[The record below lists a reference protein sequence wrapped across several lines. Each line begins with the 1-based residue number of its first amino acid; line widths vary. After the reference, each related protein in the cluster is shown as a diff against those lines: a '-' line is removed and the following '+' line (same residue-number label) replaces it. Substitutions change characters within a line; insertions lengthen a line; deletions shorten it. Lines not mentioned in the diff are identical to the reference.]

1 MSTRA
6 WIYVCAVLVA
16 GLALILLA
24 LPIPTLSPLQWLT
37 FAALTMLATLAQ
49 LFKAE
54 VHSRQSYYATLVFI
68 FAGVLL
74 LPPILLALLIAISYT
89 IEWVKERLI
98 SSPLL
103 RAWYIQPFNIATHI
117 IAGIAAQQMYL
128 AINGTLMAFQTT
140 LAVIAVALAAL
151 TYTLCN
157 HVLIG
162 LALVLARGVSLHD
175 SGILDLENLLTD
187 LVLLCL
193 GYTVAVLWTLNPWLI
208 VPALAPLLLI
218 YRALTIPL
226 LKQEAQTDAKTGLLN
241 ARYFSKLFEAELERA
256 RRFNR
261 PLALIVA
268 DLDLLRNINNTYG
281 HLAGD
286 AVLSGIGQ
294 NIRES
299 IRDYD
304 IAGRF
309 GGEEFVI
316 ALPETGPREA
326 HEVAERLRQT
336 IAGANFSVTTSP
348 APIRATMSLGV
359 ACFPDDASTQKNLI
373 HAADVA
379 VYQAKIQGRN
389 RVVCSAEVPLAI
401 KTQHA
406 EPGDA
411 QALEQTASQV
421 MADTPLTAANSR
433 ST

>member
-1 MSTRA
+1 
-6 WIYVCAVLVA
+6 
-16 GLALILLA
+16 
-24 LPIPTLSPLQWLT
+24 
-37 FAALTMLATLAQ
+37 
-49 LFKAE
+49 
-54 VHSRQSYYATLVFI
+54 
-68 FAGVLL
+68 
-74 LPPILLALLIAISYT
+74 
-89 IEWVKERLI
+89 
-98 SSPLL
+98 
-103 RAWYIQPFNIATHI
+103 
-117 IAGIAAQQMYL
+117 
-128 AINGTLMAFQTT
+128 MAFETT
-140 LAVIAVALAAL
+140 LAVLAVALAAL

-208 VPALAPLLLI
+208 LPALAPLLLI
-218 YRALTIPL
+218 YRALTIPR

-286 AVLSGIGQ
+286 VVLSGIGQ
-294 NIRES
+294 NIRDS

-309 GGEEFVI
+309 GGEEFII
-316 ALPETGPREA
+316 ALPETGAREA

-336 IAGANFSVTTSP
+336 IANASFAVTTSP
-348 APIRATMSLGV
+348 AAIRATMSLGV
-359 ACFPDDASTQKNLI
+359 ACFPDDANTQKNLI

-389 RVVCSAEVPLAI
+389 RVVCSADVPHVI
-401 KTQHA
+401 KTQRA
-406 EPGDA
+406 EPVDA
-411 QALEQTASQV
+411 QPLEQTTSQGL
-421 MADTPLTAANSR
+421 AETPLTRANSG

>member
-359 ACFPDDASTQKNLI
+359 ACFPDDANTQKNLI

>member
-6 WIYVCAVLVA
+6 WMYVCAVLAA
-16 GLALILLA
+16 GLALALLA
-24 LPIPTLSPLQWLT
+24 LPLPAQSPLQWLT
-37 FAALTMLATLAQ
+37 FAALTILATLAQ

-74 LPPILLALLIAISYT
+74 LPPILLTLLIAISCT
-89 IEWVKERLI
+89 IEWAKERLVN
-98 SSPLL
+98 SPLL

-117 IAGIAAQQMYL
+117 IAGIVAQQIYL
-128 AINGTLMAFQTT
+128 AINGTLMAFETT
-140 LAVIAVALAAL
+140 LAVLAVALAAL

-286 AVLSGIGQ
+286 VVLSGIGQ

-336 IAGANFSVTTSP
+336 IADASFAVTTSP
-348 APIRATMSLGV
+348 TPIRATMSLGV
-359 ACFPDDASTQKNLI
+359 ACFPDDANTQKNLI

-389 RVVCSAEVPLAI
+389 RVVCSADVPHAI

-411 QALEQTASQV
+411 QAIEQTISQG
-421 MADTPLTAANSR
+421 MAETPLTRANSR

>member
-1 MSTRA
+1 M
-6 WIYVCAVLVA
+6 YVWAVLAV

-24 LPIPTLSPLQWLT
+24 LPLPAQTPLQWLT
-37 FAALTMLATLAQ
+37 FATLTALATLAQ

-54 VHSRQSYYATLVFI
+54 IHSRQSYYATPVFI
-68 FAGVLL
+68 FAGVLA
-74 LPPILLALLIAISYT
+74 LPPLLLALLIVVSYS
-89 IEWVKERLI
+89 IEWAKERLVD
-98 SSPLL
+98 SPLL

-117 IAGIAAQQMYL
+117 IAAIVAQQSYL
-128 AINGTLMAFQTT
+128 AINGAPMAFHTP
-140 LAVIAVALAAL
+140 LAVLAVALAAL
-151 TYTLCN
+151 LYTLFN

-162 LALVLARGVSLHD
+162 LALFLARGVSLRD

-208 VPALAPLLLI
+208 APALAPLLLI

-241 ARYFSKLFEAELERA
+241 ARYFAKQFEAELERA
-256 RRFNR
+256 RRFDR

-268 DLDLLRNINNTYG
+268 DLDLLRDINNTYG

-286 AVLSGIGQ
+286 VVLSGIGQ
-294 NIRES
+294 TIRTS

-316 ALPETGPREA
+316 ALPETSPHEA
-326 HEVAERLRQT
+326 YEVAERLRQAIEAAT
-336 IAGANFSVTTSP
+336 FTVATSP
-348 APIRATMSLGV
+348 TPIRATMSLGV
-359 ACFPDDASTQKNLI
+359 ACFPGDAATQKNLI

-379 VYQAKIQGRN
+379 VYQAKVEGRN
-389 RVVCSAEVPLAI
+389 RVVCSADVPHAS
-401 KTQHA
+401 KAPQA
-406 EPGDA
+406 EPGEV
-411 QALEQTASQV
+411 QAPEQVANPAATGK
-421 MADTPLTAANSR
+421 PLTGAS
-433 ST
+433 

>member
-6 WIYVCAVLVA
+6 WIYVLAVLAA

-24 LPIPTLSPLQWLT
+24 LPCPAQSPLQWLT
-37 FAALTMLATLAQ
+37 FVALTVLATLAQ
-49 LFKAE
+49 LFKAQI
-54 VHSRQSYYATLVFI
+54 HSRQSYYATPVFI
-68 FAGVLL
+68 FAGVLV
-74 LPPILLALLIAISYT
+74 LPTLLLALLIVVSYT
-89 IEWVKERLI
+89 IEWAKERLTN
-98 SSPLL
+98 SPLL

-117 IAGIAAQQMYL
+117 IAGVTAQQIYM
-128 AINGTLMAFQTT
+128 AIDGTPITFHTP
-140 LAVIAVALAAL
+140 LAVLAAALAAL
-151 TYTLCN
+151 FYTLCN
-157 HVLIG
+157 HILIG
-162 LALVLARGVSLHD
+162 LALVLARGVSLRD

-208 VPALAPLLLI
+208 APALAPLVLI

-241 ARYFSKLFEAELERA
+241 ARHFAKLFEAELERA
-256 RRFNR
+256 RRFDR

-286 AVLSGIGQ
+286 VVLSGIGQ
-294 NIRES
+294 SVRAS

-316 ALPETGPREA
+316 ALPETSLYEA
-326 HEVAERLRQT
+326 YEVAERLRQT
-336 IAGANFSVTTSP
+336 VEASGFPVTTSLT
-348 APIRATMSLGV
+348 PIRATMSLGV
-359 ACFPDDASTQKNLI
+359 ACFPADATTQKSLI

-379 VYQAKIQGRN
+379 VYQAKIEGRN
-389 RVVCSAEVPLAI
+389 RVVRSTDVPHTLKVQQAELG
-401 KTQHA
+401 
-406 EPGDA
+406 EA
-411 QALEQTASQV
+411 QAPEQIAPPSATG
-421 MADTPLTAANSR
+421 TPLTG
-433 ST
+433 TG

>member
-1 MSTRA
+1 LAS
-6 WIYVCAVLVA
+6 

-24 LPIPTLSPLQWLT
+24 LPCPAQSSLEWLT
-37 FAALTMLATLAQ
+37 FAALTALATLAQ

-54 VHSRQSYYATLVFI
+54 VNSRQSYYATPVFI
-68 FAGVLL
+68 FAGVLV
-74 LPPILLALLIAISYT
+74 LPPLLLALLIVISYT
-89 IEWVKERLI
+89 IEWAKERLVN
-98 SSPLL
+98 SPLL

-117 IAGIAAQQMYL
+117 IAGIAAQQIFM
-128 AINGTLMAFQTT
+128 AINGAPMAFQTP
-140 LAVIAVALAAL
+140 LAVLAVALAAL
-151 TYTLCN
+151 LYTLCN

-162 LALVLARGVSLHD
+162 LALFLARGVSLRD

-208 VPALAPLLLI
+208 APALAPLLLI

-241 ARYFSKLFEAELERA
+241 ARYFAKLFEAELERA
-256 RRFNR
+256 RRFDR

-286 AVLSGIGQ
+286 VVLSGIGQ
-294 NIRES
+294 NIRAS

-304 IAGRF
+304 IAARF

-326 HEVAERLRQT
+326 YEVAERLRLAVQ
-336 IAGANFSVTTSP
+336 AASFVVTTSP
-348 APIRATMSLGV
+348 TPIRATMSLGV
-359 ACFPDDASTQKNLI
+359 ACFPGDATTQKSLI

-379 VYQAKIQGRN
+379 VYQAKVGGRN
-389 RVVCSAEVPLAI
+389 RVVCSADVPHTIAV
-401 KTQHA
+401 QYA
-406 EPGDA
+406 EPEEL
-411 QALEQTASQV
+411 QAPEQIANPSSTG
-421 MADTPLTAANSR
+421 TPLTEVG
-433 ST
+433 

>member
-6 WIYVCAVLVA
+6 WMYVCAVLAA

-24 LPIPTLSPLQWLT
+24 LPLPAQSPLQWVT
-37 FAALTMLATLAQ
+37 FATLTALATLAQ
-49 LFKAE
+49 LFKAQI
-54 VHSRQSYYATLVFI
+54 HSRQSYYATPVFI
-68 FAGVLL
+68 FAGVLML
-74 LPPILLALLIAISYT
+74 SPLLLALLIIISYA
-89 IEWVKERLI
+89 IEWAKERLVN
-98 SSPLL
+98 SPLL
-103 RAWYIQPFNIATHI
+103 RDWYIQPFNITTHI
-117 IAGIAAQQMYL
+117 IAGIAAQQVYL
-128 AINGTLMAFQTT
+128 AINGALMAFQTS
-140 LAVIAVALAAL
+140 LAVLAVALAAL
-151 TYTLCN
+151 AYTLCN

-162 LALVLARGVSLHD
+162 LALVLARGVSLRD

-256 RRFNR
+256 QRFNR
-261 PLALIVA
+261 PLAFIVA

-286 AVLSGIGQ
+286 VVLSGIGQ
-294 NIRES
+294 RIRES
-299 IRDYD
+299 IREYD

-316 ALPETGPREA
+316 ALPETGPHEA

-336 IAGANFSVTTSP
+336 IADASFAVATSP
-348 APIRATMSLGV
+348 VPIRATMSLGV
-359 ACFPDDASTQKNLI
+359 ACFPGDATTQKNLI

-389 RVVCSAEVPLAI
+389 RVVCSVDVAHAI

-406 EPGDA
+406 EPVDV
-411 QALEQTASQV
+411 QAAEQATNSG
-421 MADTPLTAANSR
+421 MAETPLSRVGSR
-433 ST
+433 SM